1 MCWYIPQTCW
11 NPFEYIAK
19 LTTSQIT
26 LSDHWHLVNL
36 GGCWVQMR
44 WAICRARLEARV
56 RGVAC
61 VFLWFSKEVA
71 VSFWKVLGNFLRWKT
86 DEMNMTCCHIQVF
99 SHPKVHSCWVTGLL
113 SCEISHLWEVKMGKK
128 RWVSNEIKWYRN
140 IIVLGDGRNPKQPP
154 GIYKT
159 LWILGYLLQ
168 QLVQDFFHQQ
178 YVSYKCLN
186 PSLNP
191 PKEMAFFHGCEWI
204 LAVLIAR

>member
-1 MCWYIPQTCW
+1 MCWYIPQTFW

-26 LSDHWHLVNL
+26 VSDHCHLNDTHFHDCMNL

-128 RWVSNEIKWYRN
+128 RWASNEIKWYRN
-140 IIVLGDGRNPKQPP
+140 IIVLLMVQKSEPTTW
-154 GIYKT
+154 GISN
-159 LWILGYLLQ
+159 
-168 QLVQDFFHQQ
+168 LVNTGISTTATGAGFLPST
-178 YVSYKCLN
+178 VCLIQMFE
-186 PSLNP
+186 P
-191 PKEMAFFHGCEWI
+191 F
-204 LAVLIAR
+204 R